1 MVEWKSIHHDS
12 IHTADISPGW
22 HIEITSTNDGWWVTV
37 AFRGLRIMER
47 GWFHWEILSEMK
59 EWSLRWVENEA
70 RMTLQA
76 LGKDE
81 EENNG

>member
-1 MVEWKSIHHDS
+1 
-12 IHTADISPGW
+12 
-22 HIEITSTNDGWWVTV
+22 
-37 AFRGLRIMER
+37 MER
-47 GWFHWEILSEMK
+47 GWVHWERLSEMK

-81 EENNG
+81 EQNNG